1 MIQSWYEPHIFQNP
15 LFPFYFDKNKITP
28 LEVGGMNWHS
38 NIEIIY
44 CVSGQ
49 GSVDCDTRSYPISKG
64 DIVVINT
71 QISHGIKTDSQ
82 VEYYYLIIDD
92 EFCKSNGI
100 NTSELIFTEYIRSQ
114 SLVDAFLEIVNTIE
128 NKKSFSETYI
138 YALIRSK
145 VLQLLIAMCDCCLC
159 ENIERNISNSM
170 ALERVKETMI
180 YIQTNSANKLTL
192 DLLASNVG
200 VCKNHLAREFKKYTK
215 ITIVEYINSLR
226 CKNAQRYILNGEN
239 VASAA
244 SLSGFD
250 NLSYFSRT
258 YKKHIGFL
266 PSETLKNKQ
275 GY

>member
-1 MIQSWYEPHIFQNP
+1 MIRSWYEPHIFQNP
-15 LFPFYFDKNKITP
+15 LFPFYFDKSKITP
-28 LEVGGMNWHS
+28 SEVGGMNWHS

-44 CVSGQ
+44 CVSGE
-49 GSVDCDTRSYPISKG
+49 GYVNCDTRKHPISAG

-71 QISHGIKTDSQ
+71 QISHGIQTDSQ

-100 NTSELIFTEYIRSQ
+100 NTSELIFTEYIKSQ
-114 SLVDAFLEIVNTIE
+114 SLADVFLEIANTIE
-128 NKKSFSETYI
+128 NSESYSKTYI

-159 ENIERNISNSM
+159 ENIERNISSSI

-180 YIQTNSANKLTL
+180 YIQKNFAKNLTL
-192 DLLASNVG
+192 DLLASNVN

-226 CKNAQRYILNGEN
+226 CKNAQMCILKGES

-244 SLSGFD
+244 TSSGFD

-266 PSETLKNKQ
+266 PSQTIKK
-275 GY
+275 